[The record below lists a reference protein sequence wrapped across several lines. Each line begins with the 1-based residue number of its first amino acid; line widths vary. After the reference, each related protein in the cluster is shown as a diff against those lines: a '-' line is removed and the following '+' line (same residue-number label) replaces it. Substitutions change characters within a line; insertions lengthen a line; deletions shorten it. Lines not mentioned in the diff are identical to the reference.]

1 MTKATW
7 LVTLTAAAL
16 MPLLAQAAAE
26 QQFHSEEGT
35 LTVSTLAD
43 GLRNPWALA
52 FLPGG
57 KDMLV
62 TERAGNLRVVNTEGK
77 VGPPISGVPKV
88 WAEGQGGLLDVVLSP
103 AFDKDRTV
111 YLSYAE
117 EGSDGKAGTAVG
129 RGQLSEDRAR
139 LENFS
144 VIFRQQP
151 KLSVGN
157 HFGSRLVFDRDGY
170 LFIAL
175 GENNQRA
182 TAQDL
187 DKLQGKIV
195 RILPDG
201 EVPKDNPFVGKD
213 NVRPEIWSFGHRNQQ
228 GAALNPWTGKLWT
241 HEHGPR
247 GGDEINIPEPGKNY
261 GWPIATHGI
270 NYSLLP
276 IPEAKGKH
284 VQGMVDPHHV
294 WEKSP
299 GISGMAFYDSPTFK
313 AWDHNLFIGA
323 LATQELIRLQ
333 LKGDKVVHEERL
345 LGDLKARIRD
355 VRLGPDGYIYV
366 LTDDKDGALL
376 KVGLAA
382 STGTCV
388 ECGHGHHSPIPLPA
402 SPEHSGLR

>member
-1 MTKATW
+1 MLRRHW
-7 LVTLTAAAL
+7 LTTLAAAAVL
-16 MPLLAQAAAE
+16 PLLAHAAPV
-26 QQFHSEEGT
+26 QQFPSEEGQ
-35 LTVSTLAD
+35 LTVSTIAD

-62 TERAGNLRVVNTEGK
+62 TERAGNLRVISAEGK
-77 VGPPISGVPKV
+77 VGAPISGVPKV

-103 AFDKDRTV
+103 EFDKDRTV

-117 EGSDGKAGTAVG
+117 AGDDGKAGTTVG
-129 RGQLSEDRAR
+129 RGQLSADRAR
-139 LENFS
+139 LENFR

-187 DKLQGKIV
+187 DKLQGKVV

-201 EVPKDNPFVGKD
+201 TVPKDNPFVGQH
-213 NVRPEIWSFGHRNQQ
+213 NVRPEIWSYGHRNQQ
-228 GAALNPWTGKLWT
+228 GAALNPWSGKLWT

-247 GGDEINIPEPGKNY
+247 GGDEINIPQGGKNY

-270 NYSLLP
+270 NYSMLP
-276 IPEAKGKH
+276 IPEAKGEQ
-284 VQGMVDPHHV
+284 VEGMVGPHHV

-299 GISGMAFYDSPTFK
+299 GISGMAFYDNPTFK
-313 AWDHNLFIGA
+313 AWDHDLFIGA
-323 LATQELIRLQ
+323 LASEELIRLQ
-333 LKGDKVVHEERL
+333 LDGDKIVHEERL
-345 LGDLKARIRD
+345 LGELKARIRD
-355 VRLGPDGYIYV
+355 VRVGPDGYLYL
-366 LTDDKDGALL
+366 LTDAKDGALL
-376 KVGLAA
+376 KVGL
-382 STGTCV
+382 
-388 ECGHGHHSPIPLPA
+388 EQN
-402 SPEHSGLR
+402 

>member
-1 MTKATW
+1 MLRAHW
-7 LVTLTAAAL
+7 LATLTAAAL
-16 MPLLAQAAAE
+16 LPLWAHAAAE
-26 QQFHSEEGT
+26 QRFPSEEGT
-35 LTVSTLAD
+35 LIVDTLAD

-62 TERAGNLRVVNTEGK
+62 TERAGNLRLVNAEGK
-77 VGPPISGVPKV
+77 VGPSISGVPKV
-88 WAEGQGGLLDVVLSP
+88 RAEGQGGLLDVALSP
-103 AFDKDRTV
+103 EFGKDRTV

-139 LENFS
+139 LENFT

-175 GENNQRA
+175 GENNQRP

-187 DKLQGKIV
+187 DKLQGKVV

-213 NVRPEIWSFGHRNQQ
+213 NVRPEIWSYGHRNQQ
-228 GAALNPWTGKLWT
+228 GAALNPWTGQLWT

-247 GGDEINIPEPGKNY
+247 GGDEINIPKPGKNY

-276 IPEAKGKH
+276 IPEAKGEH
-284 VQGMVDPHHV
+284 VDGMVDPHHV

-333 LKGDKVVHEERL
+333 LDGDKVVHEERL

-355 VRLGPDGYIYV
+355 VRVGPDGYLYV

-376 KVGLAA
+376 KVGLAD
-382 STGTCV
+382 
-388 ECGHGHHSPIPLPA
+388 
-402 SPEHSGLR
+402 

>member
-1 MTKATW
+1 MTRSNW
-7 LVTLTAAAL
+7 LMSLTAAAL
-16 MPLLAQAAAE
+16 LPLIAHAAPE
-26 QQFHSEEGT
+26 QQFPSEEGQ
-35 LTVSTLAD
+35 LTVSTVAD

-57 KDMLV
+57 RDMLV
-62 TERAGNLRVVNTEGK
+62 TERIGNLRIVNAEGK
-77 VGPPISGVPKV
+77 VGPAITGVPKV

-103 AFDKDRTV
+103 EFNRDHTV
-111 YLSYAE
+111 YLSFAE

-139 LENFS
+139 LENFQ

-151 KLSVGN
+151 KLSEGN

-175 GENNQRA
+175 GENNQRS

-187 DKLQGKIV
+187 DKLQGKVV

-201 EVPKDNPFVGKD
+201 EVPKDNPFVGQK

-247 GGDEINIPEPGKNY
+247 GGDEINIPTAGKNY

-270 NYSLLP
+270 NYSMLP

-299 GISGMAFYDSPTFK
+299 GISGMAFYDSPMFK

-323 LATQELIRLQ
+323 LATEELIRLQ
-333 LKGDKVVHEERL
+333 LDGDKIVHEERL

-355 VRLGPDGYIYV
+355 VRVGPDGYVYV
-366 LTDDKDGALL
+366 LTDDKDGQLL
-376 KVGLAA
+376 KVGL
-382 STGTCV
+382 SK
-388 ECGHGHHSPIPLPA
+388 E
-402 SPEHSGLR
+402 